1 MTRAL
6 IKINHYAKIKSIKDF
21 AVGDDLLTAT
31 EVKSIINDLS
41 SLFES
46 YGIFENISHADHS
59 SFSRMKAE
67 RKIV

>member
-1 MTRAL
+1 MVARDVTRAL
-6 IKINHYAKIKSIKDF
+6 IKINNYAKIKSIKDF

-46 YGIFENISHADHS
+46 YGIFENISQLVSHS
-59 SFSRMKAE
+59 KAVL
-67 RKIV
+67 R